1 MSSPLP
7 DPVPPVAVLVVRA
20 WRESSDRDAFRAR
33 IFSSVRLT
41 GEPLQARS
49 VSSVEELEEVVTR
62 WLRQLRAT

>member
-20 WRESSDRDAFRAR
+20 WRESSDREAFRAR
-33 IFSSVRLT
+33 IFSSTRLT

-49 VSSVEELEEVVTR
+49 VSSVEELEEVVTQ
-62 WLRQLRAT
+62 WLRQLRQS